1 MTEESGNKG
10 PGLYAVVRLRGK
22 SKAGKKVTDTLERL
36 HLTRA
41 NHCTIVPADQTF
53 TGMLS
58 QSKDFV
64 TWGEVDGD
72 MLTKMLEK
80 RGFGKDGSR
89 LDAKR
94 AKAIAHKTL
103 KDKKLDKAVIRPV
116 FRLSPPSRGL
126 KSVRLQYPR
135 GDMGPR
141 GGKINQLLS
150 RMI

>member
-1 MTEESGNKG
+1 MTEEKENKG

-41 NHCTIVPADQTF
+41 NHCTIVPADKTS
-53 TGMLS
+53 TGMLRLS
-58 QSKDFV
+58 EDFV

-72 MLTKMLEK
+72 MLIKMLEK
-80 RGFGKDGSR
+80 RGFGKDGNR

-94 AKAIAHKTL
+94 AKAIAHKAL
-103 KDKKLDKAVIRPV
+103 KDRKLDQAVIRPV

-126 KSVRLQYPR
+126 KSVRLQFPR
-135 GDMGPR
+135 GDMGAR
-141 GGKINQLLS
+141 GGKINDLLA